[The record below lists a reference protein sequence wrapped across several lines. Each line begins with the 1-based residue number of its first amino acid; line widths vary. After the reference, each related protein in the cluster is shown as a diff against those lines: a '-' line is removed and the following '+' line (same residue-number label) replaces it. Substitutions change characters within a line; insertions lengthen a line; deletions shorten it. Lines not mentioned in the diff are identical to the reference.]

1 MGASTLVWSTWWLR
15 EENGVGVSIQECE
28 EGPGG
33 QKEQHPP
40 RKDKGAL
47 PCQML
52 VREGCF
58 IFRGF
63 GRSGIGEEES
73 TRRKMGREK
82 RRFAGTIRNRRHICR
97 LQEETEHS
105 RGVVP

>member
-1 MGASTLVWSTWWLR
+1 MVLLKAGVVVGASTLVWSTWWLR

-33 QKEQHPP
+33 QKEQHSPC
-40 RKDKGAL
+40 KDKGAF
-47 PCQML
+47 PCHML
-52 VREGCF
+52 VREGSF

-73 TRRKMGREK
+73 TRRKNGKGK
-82 RRFAGTIRNRRHICR
+82 RKICR
-97 LQEETEHS
+97 YNQKSQARL
-105 RGVVP
+105 